1 MEELHTRMK
10 FIERSSFDQR
20 ARDETV
26 RKELDEIC
34 TRLMIVETEIQK
46 VVKRGH
52 NKGAEGQKTSRS
64 LRRGNND

>member
-1 MEELHTRMK
+1 M
-10 FIERSSFDQR
+10 
-20 ARDETV
+20 